1 MNCLWVLRLPVEHQ
15 VWTRWIAPTGLR
27 PPRNVLELKTS
38 EAPSPKEKR
47 VKLFFCFSTFFSSTF
62 FLINIPIVGPHWGN
76 RHGNRLWTRWPWRFI
91 YDFCATGL
99 VRSRLTHSW
108 LISIFYSQCH
118 RPNSIGRHLTSM
130 GGESW
135 RQNFRKFHLPPK
147 KKIGRHSRHF
157 TESNSFQL
165 RAHQRH
171 GSIPTSDFF
180 KNKMLKRRK
189 KQNVHTFMHTVG
201 LIVTKRADRD

>member
-147 KKIGRHSRHF
+147 TKNWTPLTTFHRKQFVSASCSSATWLHSNEWF
-157 TESNSFQL
+157 L
-165 RAHQRH
+165 
-171 GSIPTSDFF
+171 
-180 KNKMLKRRK
+180 
-189 KQNVHTFMHTVG
+189 
-201 LIVTKRADRD
+201 